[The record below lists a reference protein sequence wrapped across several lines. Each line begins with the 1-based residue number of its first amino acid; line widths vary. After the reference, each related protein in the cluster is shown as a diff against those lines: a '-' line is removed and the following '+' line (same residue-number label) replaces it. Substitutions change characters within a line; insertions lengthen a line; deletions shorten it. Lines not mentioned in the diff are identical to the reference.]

1 MSTDPTSVR
10 RALIVGVNTYKRRP
24 LEGCVA
30 DAKAM
35 DQLLRDRFSFDAS
48 NIRLLLD
55 ASATRD
61 AVLSELDEIVDL
73 TQPGDVAFFFYAGHG
88 SISENDE
95 DTESSGFDSTLMVS
109 DTPRQDILDD
119 EIRERLTALGAK
131 TPHTVMIFDA
141 CHSGTIAR
149 SADAEPAGR
158 WYPPINRSAL
168 PEAARAGAASRS
180 ASATPGEK
188 FTIISACRD
197 DEIAKEAVIS
207 GDDATSHGAL
217 TFALVTELQRAASG
231 DTWRDVF
238 DRVSVQVTKAHRDQ
252 HPQMDGAG
260 DREIF
265 GLRHIAPMPHVL
277 VTDRATQSVSL
288 AGGAMHGVLM
298 GQQFTIYPTGTKDVT
313 GVEPLGTVEVI
324 VVKGTASRAKIITER
339 EPGAIMIGA
348 RAVTPEKMTVA
359 EALAMDNQ
367 KPESRLR
374 GAITLEIL
382 RRGSDDKWRVAEND
396 TAAGMPVFESG
407 ERIAFRISSTLDEPV
422 FVNLFDFDPAG
433 AVGALTKGTANKLA
447 REKVFE
453 IGTDTRKIALKW
465 ESESPGVESF
475 KVFASV
481 REVDLSFLT
490 HLDEPARAT
499 EEIAPLDVDD
509 WSTHARQ
516 VQLKRKE

>member
-1 MSTDPTSVR
+1 MPQEPSSVR
-10 RALIVGVNTYKRRP
+10 RALIIGVNAYTRRP
-24 LEGCVA
+24 LDGCVA
-30 DAKAM
+30 DAKAIE
-35 DQLLRDRFSFDAS
+35 QLLRDRFAFDAA

-55 ASATRD
+55 GAATRD

-73 TQPGDVAFFFYAGHG
+73 TQPGDVAFLFYAGHG
-88 SISENDE
+88 SISENDA
-95 DTESSGFDSTLMVS
+95 DAESSGFDSTLMVS

-119 EIRERLTALGAK
+119 EIQERLAALGAK

-149 SADAEPAGR
+149 SADAEPKGR
-158 WYPPINRSAL
+158 WYPAIKRSEL
-168 PEAARAGAASRS
+168 SEAARAGASSRS

-197 DEIAKEAVIS
+197 DEIAKEAAIS

-238 DRVSVQVTKAHRDQ
+238 DRVSQQVTKAHRDQ
-252 HPQMDGAG
+252 HPQIDGAG

-265 GLRHIAPMPHVL
+265 GLRDIAPMPHVL

-288 AGGAMHGVLM
+288 AAGALQGVVA
-298 GQQFTIYPTGTKDVT
+298 GQKYTIYPAGTKDIA

-324 VVKGTASRAKIITER
+324 VVKGTASRAKIVSER
-339 EPGAIMIGA
+339 EPGAIVIGS
-348 RAVTPEKMTVA
+348 RAVTAEKMTVA
-359 EALAMDNQ
+359 AALAMDNL
-367 KPESRLR
+367 KPDSRLR

-382 RRGSDDKWRVAEND
+382 RRGSDDKWSVAEND
-396 TAAGMPVFESG
+396 TAVGMPVFESG

-433 AVGALTKGTANKLA
+433 SVGALTKGTANKLA
-447 REKVFE
+447 RAKVFE

-465 ESESPGVESF
+465 ESETPGVESF

-481 REVDLSFLT
+481 REIDLSYLT
-490 HLDEPARAT
+490 RLDEPSRAT

-509 WSTHARQ
+509 WSTHTRQ
-516 VQLKRKE
+516 VHLRRKA